1 LEGNEKRVSGLE
13 AVFAEDMTGAVMGDI
28 PFKLSVVFGISAG
41 LSEEGF
47 ENPESAAGSDSA

>member
-1 LEGNEKRVSGLE
+1 MSGLE
-13 AVFAEDMTGAVMGDI
+13 AVFAEDMTGALMGDI